1 MLQITLSPDGQWL
14 AMPLTDGATTN
25 LWALPTAGGA
35 MKPLTD
41 FGDRSVVIER
51 SISWSADNQYLY
63 AAVAETE
70 TDVVLLDGLIR

>member
-1 MLQITLSPDGQWL
+1 VLPIALSPDGQWL
-14 AMPLTDGATTN
+14 ATPLIDGATTN
-25 LWALPTAGGA
+25 LWVLPTAGGA

-41 FGDRSVVIER
+41 FGDRSVVIAR